1 MIAEDAAGRLVAF
14 INTRHCPD
22 EDDALADARGRVWL
36 AGITGSEPDER
47 EAISALRDLR
57 TLREGIRQLAAV
69 NNGQRPDGRIVAA
82 AQEILA
88 TVPLHLQLG
97 DERRTPG
104 LQAAGTD
111 LAGHCV
117 AAIAQDYLALR
128 ASGNWLRLK
137 ACAGD
142 DCRWAYLDTSRN
154 RSRRW
159 CDMTLCGNRAKNR
172 SWRARAHTDSA
183 VS

>member
-1 MIAEDAAGRLVAF
+1 MAF

-137 ACAGD
+137 ACLKRRLPLGLPRHLTQPLPPLVRYDAV
-142 DCRWAYLDTSRN
+142 RQSREE
-154 RSRRW
+154 SE
-159 CDMTLCGNRAKNR
+159 L
-172 SWRARAHTDSA
+172 ARTRPHRLSGLLTRCFSG
-183 VS
+183 